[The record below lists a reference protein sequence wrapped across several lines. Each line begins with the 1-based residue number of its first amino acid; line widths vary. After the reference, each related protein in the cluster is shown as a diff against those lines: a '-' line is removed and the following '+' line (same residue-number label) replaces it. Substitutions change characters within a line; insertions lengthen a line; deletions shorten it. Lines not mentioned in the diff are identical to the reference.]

1 MFFEFKKNSRRM
13 QTIIRYIIPVV
24 CGMLI
29 STALS
34 LLRQA
39 SSVLIS
45 EGAAPVLS
53 ITIVTAVFLIML
65 FLQKKYGV
73 KDVLLLLIGGV
84 GTLTVLGIIK
94 TFSL

>member
-1 MFFEFKKNSRRM
+1 
-13 QTIIRYIIPVV
+13 
-24 CGMLI
+24 MLI